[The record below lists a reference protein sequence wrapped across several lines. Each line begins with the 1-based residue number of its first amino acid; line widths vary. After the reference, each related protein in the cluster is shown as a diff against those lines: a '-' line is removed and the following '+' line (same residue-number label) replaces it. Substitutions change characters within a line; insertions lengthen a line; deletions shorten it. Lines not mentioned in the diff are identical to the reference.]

1 MRALWEGNVAETQY
15 QPSEASRQ
23 MDQINRRAWSDRS
36 TVRSFR
42 DREGWTDGGERA
54 AFECVRADAANQP
67 ILDLGVGAGRT
78 VPLLRGISN
87 DYVGLD
93 YTPELVQA
101 CRAKHPD
108 ARIIQGDARD
118 LSQFADAS
126 FQLVVFSFNGIDAV
140 NADDRASILREVW
153 RVLRVGGAFLFS
165 SHNRNGP
172 GHGEELN
179 YGVYK
184 TRNPV
189 TLARRLLV
197 ALLHA
202 ARTLRNYE
210 RYSKLSYDGD
220 GYSIR
225 NASAHDHGIVI
236 HYISLPDQLSQLARV
251 GFRPSPLV
259 FANSDGRPLLSGDS
273 TGDVWWFH
281 LVVRK

>member
-1 MRALWEGNVAETQY
+1 
-15 QPSEASRQ
+15 
-23 MDQINRRAWSDRS
+23 MDLINRRAWSDRS

-42 DREGWTDGGERA
+42 DREGWSDPGERA

-78 VPLLRGISN
+78 VPLLLGISN

-101 CRAKHPD
+101 CRQKHPD
-108 ARIIQGDARD
+108 VRIIQGDARD

-126 FQLVVFSFNGIDAV
+126 LQLVVFSFNGIDAV
-140 NADDRASILREVW
+140 NAHDRHSILREVR

-172 GHGEELN
+172 GHGEGLS
-179 YGVYK
+179 YGVHK
-184 TRNPV
+184 TRNPAK
-189 TLARRLLV
+189 LAHRLMV

-202 ARTLRNYE
+202 TRTVRNYE

-236 HYISLPDQLSQLARV
+236 HYISLQDQLSQLEQV
-251 GFRPSPLV
+251 GFRPDPLI
-259 FANSDGRPLLSGDS
+259 FANSDGRPLLPGDS
-273 TGDVWWFH
+273 TNDAWWFH